1 MSELT
6 PEQRETLA
14 EAVEKAHR
22 CIVCRGTDPQH
33 VTWKLAP
40 VVAQM
45 LADEGERIAQGIDS
59 KRAEARTAF
68 RQHNAGRDLS
78 TKPPRRPDLDSWAN
92 AFEVAARIARGQR

>member
-6 PEQRETLA
+6 PEQRVIDAVMDRGYVPHVA
-14 EAVEKAHR
+14 EDIAKS
-22 CIVCRGTDPQH
+22 
-33 VTWKLAP
+33 LAP